1 MTIFTLG
8 TRGSL
13 LAVTQSTLV
22 KNQLEL
28 YYPQHKFQI
37 KTIKTQGDV
46 VTNKPLWQLEGKDFF
61 TKELDDALN
70 LKEVDFVVHSCK
82 DLSTERPNNIK
93 LAAITQ
99 RTFPNDVLLITK
111 EKLAQIQNKK
121 LTNIIIGT
129 SSPRRHYLL
138 EKNLKY
144 FLPFGKNLDIKF
156 ATLRGNVNT
165 RIEKLRDGNYDLIC
179 LAGAGLNRL
188 AAYPDSNL
196 QLKVLLNNIL
206 IKFLPTNTFPCA
218 PAQGALA
225 IECLASNTELADLL
239 DILNCQKTTIEV
251 NEERK
256 IFKQYG
262 GGCHL
267 ALGVYV
273 KCDETH
279 KLKIMTAKGC
289 VDNSIIDLVSINNQ
303 NMDLYKEKISNAQ
316 NIFIGLTPNRIKE
329 LNLSSKFLADET
341 KKIIKYDP
349 PIMNDL
355 KNTCLYL
362 TSEHNIST
370 FTDHV
375 TNVIDHPTLWVAG
388 SNLHQKLSQ
397 LGYWVSGDNDSQGNT
412 FLLNT
417 YQSSL
422 SQYFFQNKPI
432 IQLSYKGELP

>member
-1 MTIFTLG
+1 M
-8 TRGSL
+8 
-13 LAVTQSTLV
+13 
-22 KNQLEL
+22 
-28 YYPQHKFQI
+28 
-37 KTIKTQGDV
+37 
-46 VTNKPLWQLEGKDFF
+46 
-61 TKELDDALN
+61 
-70 LKEVDFVVHSCK
+70 
-82 DLSTERPNNIK
+82 
-93 LAAITQ
+93 
-99 RTFPNDVLLITK
+99 
-111 EKLAQIQNKK
+111 
-121 LTNIIIGT
+121 
-129 SSPRRHYLL
+129 
-138 EKNLKY
+138 
-144 FLPFGKNLDIKF
+144 
-156 ATLRGNVNT
+156 
-165 RIEKLRDGNYDLIC
+165 
-179 LAGAGLNRL
+179 

-341 KKIIKYDP
+341 KIIKYDP

-432 IQLSYKGELP
+432 IQLSYKVPNFRRI